1 MNAYHLIPN
10 HCIMFLHKFPKK
22 NSKILRLTRLSQMTR
37 SPTWAIQRK
46 TKRWSYSKK
55 EGISLPNLLLGISK
69 FNPTIRKSN
78 PSIRKDRYQ
87 PYNQEAIRNLTLQ
100 LECLTLTSVK
110 DKHQTCHQ
118 EAHKLFF
125 TPQAGYPNTS
135 HEQVT

>member
-1 MNAYHLIPN
+1 
-10 HCIMFLHKFPKK
+10 
-22 NSKILRLTRLSQMTR
+22 MTR
-37 SPTWAIQRK
+37 SPAWAIQRK
-46 TKRWSYSKK
+46 TKRWSTSKK
-55 EGISLPNLLLGISK
+55 EGISLPTLSLGIYK

-78 PSIRKDRYQ
+78 PSIKKDRYQ
-87 PYNQEAIRNLTLQ
+87 PCNQEAIRNLTLQ
-100 LECLTLTSVK
+100 LECITLTSVK